1 MFYRQ
6 VKSLVN
12 RPKRR
17 PLLRSLSNSESARG
31 AFNQDHRMRCDSAI
45 KTPDSPR
52 RTFCPYSPAEVA
64 RQLTFKYSNYLLEMR
79 PFEIVQYAQN
89 YLDEDSSLQKII
101 ELNKVLEAKIPSTI
115 LADLLLKSQK
125 IGSIIEFW
133 LKVAEELLEL
143 RNYECLQIVV
153 HSLNS
158 PMYDSSRLPEVW
170 SHVDK
175 LHLYNFEK
183 LKVRSCFKLFKNTI
197 QTSKKGTRRA
207 QIPRKPWDPPIS
219 WIVTQSLIYI
229 TSYFLSNSKYV
240 IYFCQDFVS
249 CRR

>member
-1 MFYRQ
+1 MKHVYRQIRRLFIFCRQ

-31 AFNQDHRMRCDSAI
+31 IFNQDPLRCDSGI
-45 KTPDSPR
+45 RTPDSPR
-52 RTFCPYSPAEVA
+52 KTFCPYSPAEVA

-89 YLDEDSSLQKII
+89 HLEEDSSLQKII
-101 ELNKVLEAKIPSTI
+101 QLNKLIEEKIPSTI

-158 PMYDSSRLPEVW
+158 PLYDSRRLTEVW

-175 LHLYNFEK
+175 LHLFNFEK
-183 LKVRSCFKLFKNTI
+183 LKVGISHSLVFP
-197 QTSKKGTRRA
+197 
-207 QIPRKPWDPPIS
+207 QI
-219 WIVTQSLIYI
+219 
-229 TSYFLSNSKYV
+229 
-240 IYFCQDFVS
+240 
-249 CRR
+249 